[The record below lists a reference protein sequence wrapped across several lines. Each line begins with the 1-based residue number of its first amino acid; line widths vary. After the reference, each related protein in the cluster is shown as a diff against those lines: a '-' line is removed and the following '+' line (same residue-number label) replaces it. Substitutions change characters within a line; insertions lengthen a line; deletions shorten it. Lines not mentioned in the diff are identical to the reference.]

1 MGSFWPV
8 KVHLEAFPLLLI
20 GIHVSMLLSLKTA
33 LQAHLLCPRMKHLLC
48 WVQWHRP
55 VFLGVWETEAGRS
68 QILFGLQSG
77 FNADLNYIMRS
88 RLRNQSKPKQNNTGT
103 LGLVLAY
110 VILTKGPVLVFS
122 KLL

>member
-1 MGSFWPV
+1 
-8 KVHLEAFPLLLI
+8 
-20 GIHVSMLLSLKTA
+20 MLLSLKTA
-33 LQAHLLCPRMKHLLC
+33 LQAHLLCPQMEHLLC
-48 WVQWHRP
+48 LVQWHRP

-68 QILFGLQSG
+68 QILSGLQSE

-88 RLRNQSKPKQNNTGT
+88 RLRNQSKPKQSNTGT